1 MATQNYRQPNG
12 KSNRAK
18 REARARQEKPVL
30 IAFSIVLIIL
40 LCAVALILFSLIAD
54 RSKQPTDRPSE
65 TDTSRPS
72 SGNQGSETESSSQG
86 GQTASYDQV
95 STSAEKDK
103 RGPLLLINS
112 THEIDPALATD
123 HLVKL
128 IDKMPRVGDKQMY
141 QLLNGNLKLN
151 ATALASFNEM
161 MEAFYSAK
169 EDRFVLVNGA
179 YRSAEEQANLSTPVG
194 QSDHHSGYLVT
205 LKYLSSGK
213 TESLPADYYAW
224 FAENAYQYGFIIRY
238 PDGKE
243 SVTGVR
249 DYNYA
254 FRYVGY
260 AHAYYM
266 HQNNLCLEEYID
278 LLYKKHNFENEHL
291 HFTADNGKVYDIY
304 YVPAPSELTSVPIPK
319 DLPYELSGT
328 NTNGFVVTVTRN

>member
-1 MATQNYRQPNG
+1 MATQNNRQPNG

-54 RSKQPTDRPSE
+54 TNKQPTDRPSE
-65 TDTSRPS
+65 TGTDRSPS
-72 SGNQGSETESSSQG
+72 DSQTETESSSQS
-86 GQTASYDQV
+86 GQNASYDYV
-95 STSAEKDK
+95 ATASEKDK
-103 RGPLLLINS
+103 QGPLILINS

-123 HLVKL
+123 LEKL
-128 IDKMPRVGDKQMY
+128 IDKMPKVGDKQMY

-151 ATALASFNEM
+151 ATALSSFNEM
-161 MEAFYSAK
+161 MEAFYAAK
-169 EDRFVLVNGA
+169 QDRSVLVNGA
-179 YRSAEEQANLSTPVG
+179 YRSAEDQASLSTPVG

-213 TESLPADYYAW
+213 TESLPADYYTW

-266 HQNNLCLEEYID
+266 HENNLCLEEYIE
-278 LLYKKHNFENEHL
+278 LLNKKYNFEDEHL

-304 YVPAPSELTSVPIPK
+304 YVPAPSELTPVPIPK
-319 DLPYELSGT
+319 DLKYDLSGT
-328 NTNGFVVTVTRN
+328 NASGFVVTVTRS